1 VYAIN
6 QDDGLITLV
15 DIVASGGACPRNFNF
30 TPSGKFVLVGNQ
42 NSHNLASF
50 SFCEHTGR
58 MSMVHCLTDIV
69 SPNFIWTLPKVR

>member
-1 VYAIN
+1 
-6 QDDGLITLV
+6 
-15 DIVASGGACPRNFNF
+15 
-30 TPSGKFVLVGNQ
+30 